1 MFESIGD
8 PMLLSTRTANSL
20 LTKNGRGKGFI
31 GTFSAEMIIATVGL
45 NEIGEDEM
53 KRAGGGSG
61 SGSGSGG
68 ASKKRRR
75 N

>member
-75 N
+75 H

>member
-53 KRAGGGSG
+53 KRAAG
-61 SGSGSGG
+61 GSGSGG

>member
-1 MFESIGD
+1 MFRSIGN

-20 LTKNGRGKGFI
+20 LSRKKGL
-31 GTFSAEMIIATVGL
+31 GTFNAEMIIATVHQ
-45 NEIGEDEM
+45 NEIGEEEM
-53 KRAGGGSG
+53 DRAAGGDDGG
-61 SGSGSGG
+61 GSGG

>member
-1 MFESIGD
+1 MFESTGA

-20 LTKNGRGKGFI
+20 LSKKDGKGYI

-45 NEIGEDEM
+45 NEIGEEEM
-53 KRAGGGSG
+53 KRAGSAGSGGS
-61 SGSGSGG
+61 G

>member
-20 LTKNGRGKGFI
+20 LTKNGRGGKGFI

-61 SGSGSGG
+61 SGSGG